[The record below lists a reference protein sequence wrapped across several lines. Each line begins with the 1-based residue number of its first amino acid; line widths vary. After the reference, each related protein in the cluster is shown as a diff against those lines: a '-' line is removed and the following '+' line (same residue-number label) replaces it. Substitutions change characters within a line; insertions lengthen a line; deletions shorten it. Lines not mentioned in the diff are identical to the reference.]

1 MEKKEYIVPSIRII
15 DVLASHM
22 VCTSV
27 EIADGYISGSGGRVQ
42 ERRDTWGDP
51 WAEDGEVD

>member
-27 EIADGYISGSGGRVQ
+27 EISGDYISSGGRVQ
-42 ERRDTWGDP
+42 ERRGTWGDP
-51 WAEDGEVD
+51 WTEDGEVD